1 MLVCQF
7 VSLSIWQRSLGL
19 GIWDWESGEMDWQRQ
34 RLPSQGTEVGEGATH
49 LIRISGK

>member
-19 GIWDWESGEMDWQRQ
+19 GIWDWESGEMDWQRLKAAASP
-34 RLPSQGTEVGEGATH
+34 RDGGW
-49 LIRISGK
+49 